1 MVNKNW
7 YLCGGSCNIV
17 MKLNENFVI
26 TGHGSQVDTHF
37 FRPVGVEEGFQ
48 LSLASFY
55 CGSVCNITSG
65 NNAVHINLNEDI
77 SGVVHIPVS
86 YVRNVGQ
93 LLRGVRDAV
102 NKFLAEQWKLSI
114 RVTLRFS
121 LRNNTW
127 TLTMPNPTSIVACT
141 AERNNVLTLLDLDDG
156 SYETLQVVEY
166 DFVRST
172 SLCFIYCSIIQ
183 DSYIDSHQSRLLEIV
198 PISTNANYTFFEPV
212 HLKFRRIAIEAFSNI
227 TFELRDS
234 NGSLIEFTET
244 PSSCTKHNVTIDKD
258 QSLPGPIVMCLQ
270 IRDSASQN

>member
-65 NNAVHINLNEDI
+65 NNAVHINVNEDI

-234 NGSLIEFTET
+234 NGSLIEFTEI